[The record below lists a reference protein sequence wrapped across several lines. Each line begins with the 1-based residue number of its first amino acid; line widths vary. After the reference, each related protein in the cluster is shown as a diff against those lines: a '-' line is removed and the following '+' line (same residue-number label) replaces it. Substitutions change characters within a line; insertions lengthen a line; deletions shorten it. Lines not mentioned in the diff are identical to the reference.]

1 MSWFLL
7 ISVWE
12 SYQVSIIY
20 HTRHVALSARF
31 IATLSI
37 CTASPHRQIKHQ
49 RPRSSTAPGVHFDL
63 PGDPTSGWAGKRVKV
78 RPRSHSAILARTV
91 NTEHLMKLLS
101 VSKQTGFLPQE
112 EISDPTAPN
121 SFVPERQI
129 SSVKQSTT
137 AVGESSHS
145 PEKQQ
150 KILPL
155 VVRNEEL
162 VMKIEVRGLQKHDEL
177 RAEGGG
183 IQTSPEKQSAGF
195 SNVSPRVYS
204 PRSLLPPISK
214 GASISSKKQPSN
226 HQQPKNDSLKT
237 LDSVTSPNSEKK
249 GEEKVAETQE
259 TSHKYYSDSNNTANK
274 NVSPSKVSV
283 VSIGER
289 PTGDDERPKSKKTKQ
304 RRSSGRLSLGWS
316 PPQTIEPISGSPL
329 NIPFRQQASMGK
341 KGNKS
346 QEKETGMTDRE
357 ARPLSSSMRININV
371 NDFLADIDT
380 VS

>member
-1 MSWFLL
+1 
-7 ISVWE
+7 
-12 SYQVSIIY
+12 
-20 HTRHVALSARF
+20 
-31 IATLSI
+31 
-37 CTASPHRQIKHQ
+37 
-49 RPRSSTAPGVHFDL
+49 
-63 PGDPTSGWAGKRVKV
+63 
-78 RPRSHSAILARTV
+78 
-91 NTEHLMKLLS
+91 MKLLS
-101 VSKQTGFLPQE
+101 VSKQTGFLPQAE
-112 EISDPTAPN
+112 SDPTEPN

-129 SSVKQSTT
+129 SPVKQSTT

-150 KILPL
+150 KILPS

-177 RAEGGG
+177 RAGGGG
-183 IQTSPEKQSAGF
+183 IQSSPEKQGTGF

-249 GEEKVAETQE
+249 GEEKLEKVAETQE

-274 NVSPSKVSV
+274 NVSPSRVSV

-341 KGNKS
+341 KGNKG

-371 NDFLADIDT
+371 NDFLEDIDT